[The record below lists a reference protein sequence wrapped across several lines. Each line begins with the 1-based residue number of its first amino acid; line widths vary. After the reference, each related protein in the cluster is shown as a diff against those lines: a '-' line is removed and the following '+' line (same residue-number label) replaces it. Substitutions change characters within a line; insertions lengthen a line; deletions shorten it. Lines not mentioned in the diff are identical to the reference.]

1 MKIVK
6 HVKML
11 IPSELLYAFDPDAED
26 VFLVAREKGRLV
38 ARPLSEHACR
48 PECDRYEE
56 GYDDGYEDGR
66 AKGYNEALKDLEE
79 NYDDF
84 EDEDDCDDEDDSEE
98 QICDCLCIGCPCY
111 DDLNDR
117 CRHKTCCMEEV

>member
-11 IPSELLYAFDPDAED
+11 VPSELLYAFDPDAED
-26 VFLVAREKGRLV
+26 VFLIAREKGRLV
-38 ARPLSEHACR
+38 ARPLSEYASHS
-48 PECDRYEE
+48 ECDRYEE

-84 EDEDDCDDEDDSEE
+84 EDDCEDEDDSDE